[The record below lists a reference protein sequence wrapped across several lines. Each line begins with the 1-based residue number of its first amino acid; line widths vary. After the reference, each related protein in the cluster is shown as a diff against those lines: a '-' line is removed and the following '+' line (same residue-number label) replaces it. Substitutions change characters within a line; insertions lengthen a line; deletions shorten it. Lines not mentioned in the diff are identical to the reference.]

1 MGSGVKGAGHR
12 QKHLY
17 DWAHWGQSPAGVL
30 ETLCL
35 LLTLWYD
42 GGDKVTVWNLL
53 SCACLLAGPGH
64 KHRSLKEPPLLLS
77 ETYCHGCCSPGDR
90 FKPLSA
96 IVLFQ
101 LHTWL
106 LHIIPVDAL
115 TAGLTFVG
123 VIKDFV
129 FCKLFS
135 RFQCNV
141 HVEPLRVEA
150 EYLTVVWLKRLV
162 LVILTMFLRNSHKCF
177 YAVLFTAYENTSHP

>member
-1 MGSGVKGAGHR
+1 MFAGWTR
-12 QKHLY
+12 TQASVIKRASAAPVGDLLS
-17 DWAHWGQSPAGVL
+17 W
-30 ETLCL
+30 L
-35 LLTLWYD
+35 LLTWGLFREEQ
-42 GGDKVTVWNLL
+42 
-53 SCACLLAGPGH
+53 GP
-64 KHRSLKEPPLLLS
+64 
-77 ETYCHGCCSPGDR
+77 

-115 TAGLTFVG
+115 TTGLTFVG

-129 FCKLFS
+129 SCKLFS

-150 EYLTVVWLKRLV
+150 EYLTVVWLKHLV

-177 YAVLFTAYENTSHP
+177 YAVLFYSI